1 MLGLASLAPI
11 GAVAAARPATE
22 GDTVGSSAVIRSPKG
37 VVSVSLKDGSLTV
50 LDPDIRSALDERD
63 RKMRADLPDLI
74 RRAQRDRRL

>member
-50 LDPDIRSALDERD
+50 LDADIRAVLEKHAQ
-63 RKMRADLPDLI
+63 KMRADLPDLI
-74 RRAQRDRRL
+74 RRAQRNRRL